1 MDFKKISGL
10 LMAVLTSMAMSPAD
24 AVDIADKAT
33 LEDYLNGDETE
44 GVITATISETIG
56 ASLPNGSNKNLTG
69 GEITRSVS
77 LNVNGANA
85 KLNISNTSIGSLI
98 SQATAGTSKLDFV
111 IDGNVNLT
119 GGQIP
124 TAIPGAAPTV
134 ESSVVLAGNNS
145 TSLTVNENAK
155 LVAQGDINGLL
166 SYTQSTNANVQILK
180 TAKTGATDGK
190 GSLSVK

>member
-33 LEDYLNGDETE
+33 LEDYLNGAETE

-56 ASLPNGSNKNLTG
+56 ASLPDGSNKNLTG
-69 GEITRSVS
+69 GAITRSVS
-77 LNVNGANA
+77 LNVNGAKA
-85 KLNISNTSIGSLI
+85 TLDISNTSIGSLI
-98 SQATAGTSKLDFV
+98 SQATAGTSELGFV

-124 TAIPGAAPTV
+124 SAIPGAAPTV

-145 TSLTVNENAK
+145 TRLTVN
-155 LVAQGDINGLL
+155 DL
-166 SYTQSTNANVQILK
+166 SLIHI
-180 TAKTGATDGK
+180 
-190 GSLSVK
+190 